1 MKKRQVRKVFA
12 AFIAAAAA
20 LTLTATA
27 ACAGGN
33 TTSDD
38 DSHIQTPDDDNDN
51 TGGSDNDNP
60 GDNTG
65 GGSGGNT
72 PEQSEIFW
80 NKVAAYSTGFSDA
93 EGGVAEIVQYNS
105 DNGKLYLVNGKTQ
118 TIDIV
123 TL

>member
-27 ACAGGN
+27 ACADGN

-93 EGGVAEIVQYNS
+93 EGGVW
-105 DNGKLYLVNGKTQ
+105 KLCSTTATTENF
-118 TIDIV
+118 IS
-123 TL
+123 